1 MFSLGLMRDNKKT
14 NYITYRPFTYDG
26 VILGSS
32 RTTFINEND
41 FTGLN
46 AFNYA
51 VSSTDP
57 REYDAYIEYAKERK
71 GSELSS
77 IVIGL
82 DFLGTNKNREIGF
95 ENQKYILMRRK
106 AYYIQLNRM

>member
-1 MFSLGLMRDNKKT
+1 MFRTGLTRETENKLY
-14 NYITYRPFTYDG
+14 NVRPFTYDG

-57 REYDAYIEYAKERK
+57 REYDAYIEYAKEQK
-71 GSELSS
+71 GS
-77 IVIGL
+77 
-82 DFLGTNKNREIGF
+82 GTRVYCTWFRFPWNE
-95 ENQKYILMRRK
+95 QK
-106 AYYIQLNRM
+106 